1 MVDCAK
7 KSESERSCVGFSTPP
22 GVKSAVGN
30 GGRSTRLLHTTW
42 RERSALVCLRWRNS
56 RPSPGIIGLNK
67 KSETWYRNGYC
78 TIYWQF
84 NYNYYSLPC
93 RYLHVMTRLE
103 NDPNKTQLML
113 FWVYKVSSSN
123 TKNCKSSCSILQYR
137 PCSRRNGP
145 WIDVLDVSI
154 MKLTIKILSC
164 NE

>member
-1 MVDCAK
+1 MLRKVKA
-7 KSESERSCVGFSTPP
+7 SVHVLAFLRLRESRAQSATEAVRHACLIWERP
-22 GVKSAVGN
+22 
-30 GGRSTRLLHTTW
+30 
-42 RERSALVCLRWRNS
+42 ALVCLRWRNS